1 MEVLAAVSDMIFA
14 SKISGAATQAN
25 VNITFVKSL
34 DKLIEQS
41 KALPAKMIIL
51 DLNNPRFDPLKAIEE
66 LKASPDSK
74 EIPIIGFLSHVQV
87 ELRRKAQ
94 EMGCDFTMPR
104 SQFNSN
110 LVDILSGKYF
120 NHSLT
125 N

>member
-1 MEVLAAVSDMIFA
+1 MEILAAVSDMIFA
-14 SKISGAATQAN
+14 SKISGAASQVDAN
-25 VNITFVKSL
+25 VTFVKSL

-41 KALPAKMIIL
+41 KALPIKMIIL
-51 DLNNPRFDPLKAIEE
+51 DLNNLRFDPLKAIEE

-74 EIPIIGFLSHVQV
+74 EIPIVGFLSHVQV

-110 LVDILSGKYF
+110 LADILSGKYF
-120 NHSLT
+120 SLIAK
-125 N
+125 